1 MKKSMLGSVLLAAAL
16 LFTPLANAGQIVN
29 RVNVPFP
36 FVVSGKTLP
45 AGAYNIQRLERAPN
59 ILVIRNLDTNKLTA
73 IMTSME
79 TSSAQSA
86 AVLVF
91 GEVGDQHYLRAVR
104 VPGASFSWPLTKTEK
119 QLAEAE
125 TTTAVNGQQ

>member
-29 RVNVPFP
+29 RVNVPFS

-45 AGAYNIQRLERAPN
+45 AGAYDIQRLERTSN
-59 ILVIRNLDTNKLTA
+59 VLVIHNLKTNTLTA

-79 TSSAQSA
+79 ASSAQSA

-104 VPGASFSWPLTKTEK
+104 VPGASFSWPLTKAEK
-119 QLAEAE
+119 ELAQAEA
-125 TTTAVNGQQ
+125 TTVVNGQQ